1 MLVYFDY
8 LCCGLLENVFGLFR
22 KNNIV
27 MNVSLVKYIQK
38 VYIVVFFICV
48 RWIEKDYLKEF
59 KCEIEFIQMLK
70 FEKQVLEFL
79 VLQIG
84 FKIND

>member
-8 LCCGLLENVFGLFR
+8 LCCGLLENVFGLLR
-22 KNNIV
+22 ENNIV

-38 VYIVVFFICV
+38 VYSGFFICV